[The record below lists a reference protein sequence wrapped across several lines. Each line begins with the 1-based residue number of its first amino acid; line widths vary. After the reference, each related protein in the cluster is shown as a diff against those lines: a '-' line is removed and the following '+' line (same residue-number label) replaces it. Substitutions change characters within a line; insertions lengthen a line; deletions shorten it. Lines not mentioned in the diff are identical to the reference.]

1 MRYTM
6 AKIGMITLGCE
17 KNRVDAEMMLAA
29 LRARGFELAEDVAMG
44 DVAIVNTCGFI
55 DAAKQ
60 ESIEEILELAK
71 LKEEGRIRAIVVT
84 GCMAQ
89 RYQEQI
95 AEELPEVDAVVGIG
109 ANAEIADVIERVLEG
124 EKLQR
129 FPDKQKLPLNG
140 ERVQSTPSY
149 FSYLKI
155 AEGCDNCCTYCA
167 IPMIRGG
174 FRSRR
179 MEDILKEAETLAENG
194 VKELMIIAQDTTRY
208 GEDLYG
214 QLKLPE
220 LLHKLCKIDG
230 LQWIRV
236 LYCYPDRLTDELL
249 ETIASEEKIVK
260 YLDLPLQHCNSR
272 VLKTMNRH
280 GNREALTALLKKVR
294 NKIPGVALRTTFI
307 VGFPGETEEEFSE
320 LAEFANEIRFER
332 MGCFAYSQEEGT
344 PAARL
349 PGQLDGEVKNR
360 RQELMMEQQMRI
372 MEEHNQKKIG
382 KTITVLTE
390 GFDRYAECWFGR
402 SSADTPEVDGKVFFT
417 PKTRKPILGQFTQ
430 VTVTDCMDCDLIGE
444 MAE

>member
-1 MRYTM
+1 M

-29 LRARGFELAEDVAMG
+29 LQARGYELTEDVAMG

-95 AEELPEVDAVVGIG
+95 AKELPEVDAVVGIG
-109 ANAEIADVIERVLEG
+109 ANAEIADVIGRVLDG
-124 EKLQR
+124 EKLQSY
-129 FPDKQKLPLNG
+129 PDKQNMPLNG
-140 ERVQSTPSY
+140 DRVQTTPSY

-155 AEGCDNCCTYCA
+155 AEGCDNRCTYCA
-167 IPMIRGG
+167 IPLIRGG

-179 MEDILKEAETLAENG
+179 MEDILKEAETLANHG
-194 VKELMIIAQDTTRY
+194 VKELMVIAQDTTRY

-230 LQWIRV
+230 IQWIRV

-249 ETIASEEKIVK
+249 DTIASEEKIVK
-260 YLDLPLQHCNSR
+260 YLDLPLQHCNGR
-272 VLKTMNRH
+272 VLRTMNRH
-280 GNREALTALLKKVR
+280 GNREELTALLKKVR
-294 NKIPGVALRTTFI
+294 AKIPGVTLRTTFI
-307 VGFPGETEEEFSE
+307 VGFPGETEEEFAE

-349 PGQLDGEVKNR
+349 PDQLDDEVKNR

-372 MEEHNQKKIG
+372 MEEQNQKTIG
-382 KTITVLTE
+382 KTVTVLTE

-402 SSADTPEVDGKVFFT
+402 SSADAPDVDGKVFFT
-417 PKTRKPILGQFTQ
+417 CKTRKPTLGRLTQ
-430 VTVTDCMDCDLIGE
+430 VIVTDCMDCDLIGE